1 MSHVIYLTIIGC
13 LLYGLWKR
21 DQKFDPHKDRVRA
34 LVEKLETLR
43 DKELRDIRNGTRAD
57 EKVLSAIREI
67 ESELV
72 LLHQQ
77 DSEKQAVKYLS

>member
-1 MSHVIYLTIIGC
+1 M
-13 LLYGLWKR
+13 YGLWKR

-43 DKELRDIRNGTRAD
+43 SKERYDIRNGTRTD
-57 EKVLSAIREI
+57 ETVLTAIRET
-67 ESELV
+67 EAELV

>member
-1 MSHVIYLTIIGC
+1 M
-13 LLYGLWKR
+13 YGLWKR

-43 DKELRDIRNGTRAD
+43 SKERYDISFGHKTD
-57 EKVLSAIREI
+57 EKVLSEIREI